1 MSKPKHKDEQ
11 LINRCVQVEIRAE
24 DGIEGRIVGYPIVF
38 EQETVIHDWW
48 EDYREIIDRH
58 ALDNTD
64 LSDVRLFMNHDTN
77 MVTLA
82 RSKNGNGTMT
92 LTIDDHGL
100 RMEADL
106 DIEGNSEA
114 KNLYSAV
121 KRGDMDGMSFMFR
134 VRKQEWSDLDKQSE
148 LPLKRI
154 KDISIVH
161 EVSVVNFP
169 AYKQSE
175 VSARSEQ
182 SEETDDA
189 YRSYVEAKK
198 LLEEASDSA
207 LELAKL
213 KARAMCI

>member
-1 MSKPKHKDEQ
+1 MSKHKDEQ
-11 LINRCVQVEIRAE
+11 LITRYVHVEVRAE
-24 DGIEGRIVGYPIVF
+24 DGTEGRITGYPIVF
-38 EQETVIHDWW
+38 EQETTIHDWW
-48 EDYREIIDRH
+48 DDYREIIDRH

-82 RSKNGNGTMT
+82 RSKNGKGTMT

-100 RMEADL
+100 RMDADL

-114 KNLYSAV
+114 KNLYSAI

-134 VRKQEWSDLDKQSE
+134 VRKQEWSDLDNKSE

-169 AYKQSE
+169 AYKQTE
-175 VSARSEQ
+175 VNARSEQ
-182 SEETDDA
+182 SEETDET
-189 YRSYVEAKK
+189 YRSYVEAKRA
-198 LLEEASDSA
+198 LEETNASE
-207 LELAKL
+207 LELMKL
-213 KARAMCI
+213 KARAMSI